1 VEKGQVARE
10 GASKLAGERPLWAK
24 DSIERLLLFT
34 EKAEASTL
42 EGDVEGETLD
52 VGTLMKGTK

>member
-1 VEKGQVARE
+1 MARE